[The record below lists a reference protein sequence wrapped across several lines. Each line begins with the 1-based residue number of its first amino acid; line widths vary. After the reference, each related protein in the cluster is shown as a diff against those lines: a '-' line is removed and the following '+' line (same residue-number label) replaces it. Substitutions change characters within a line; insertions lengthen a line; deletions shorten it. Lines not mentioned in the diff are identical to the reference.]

1 MRYILLTILVLLIP
15 YHLVAQW
22 APKKGEGGAIF
33 SLRYSSSD
41 AFYNADGDL
50 VGSLND
56 ATFQKYELGV
66 YYSYGLGKRFG
77 VFGGLS
83 FAALRYN
90 DKYIDNKSAGFGNPM
105 IGVVYQITDFPSPII
120 GATLSTTLPLRF
132 PTDAQP
138 VLGGARYKANVYTE
152 FIPRIFTANGI
163 DIVKDK
169 FVTFF
174 GAEFAQS
181 TNTNTRALKF
191 GITFLFKINKSYGLG
206 IFGEFVTLGRNISAG
221 PAGGLSFWY
230 SLWK

>member
-1 MRYILLTILVLLIP
+1 M
-15 YHLVAQW
+15 
-22 APKKGEGGAIF
+22 
-33 SLRYSSSD
+33 RYSSSD

-138 VLGGARYKANVYTE
+138 ELGGSFVEWDASLSIANGVNPMKTKGFLSFGIGARYKANVYTE